1 MLLQLTP
8 GDPVLIMLG
17 LEASQSQLDA
27 LRAELWLD
35 RPLPVQYWHWISN
48 FVQGDLGTSIIYDR
62 SVASL
67 LQKRIPITLYLG
79 TLAMLLS
86 IVVGV
91 STGTIA
97 AMKRGRLADSA
108 VSLFVTLGI
117 SVPVFWLGVL
127 GMYTFSLRLGWL
139 PIQGYTSPFVDV
151 VKSIKQVIMPVICLS
166 VVPTAV
172 IARQQRSALL
182 EVLGQDYIRTAR
194 SKGLRE
200 SAVVMKHATRN
211 ALIPVIT
218 ILGINVR
225 YLVGGSVLVES
236 VFNIPGM
243 GRLIADATMNRDF
256 ITMQACVTLIAIVVV
271 LASLAVDISYAFVD
285 PRVRYD

>member
-1 MLLQLTP
+1 MLLIVVLVSFVAFMMLQLTP

-35 RPLPVQYWHWISN
+35 RPLPIQYWHWISN
-48 FVQGDLGTSIIYDR
+48 FAQGDLGTSIIYDR
-62 SVASL
+62 SVTSL
-67 LQKRIPITLYLG
+67 LQKRAPISLYLG
-79 TLAMLLS
+79 ALALIFSFVLGVGSGTLAA
-86 IVVGV
+86 I
-91 STGTIA
+91 
-97 AMKRGRLADSA
+97 KHGRLVDSL

-139 PIQGYTSPFVDV
+139 PIQGFTSPFDNLWL
-151 VKSIKQVIMPVICLS
+151 SLKQAIMPVICLS

-182 EVLGQDYIRTAR
+182 EVLSQDYIRTAR

-200 SAVVMKHATRN
+200 FVVVMKHATRN

-218 ILGINVR
+218 IVGINVR
-225 YLVGGSVLVES
+225 YLVG
-236 VFNIPGM
+236 
-243 GRLIADATMNRDF
+243 
-256 ITMQACVTLIAIVVV
+256 
-271 LASLAVDISYAFVD
+271 
-285 PRVRYD
+285 VRSSSKAYSTSPEWEG